1 MKRVFSVICIF
12 VLALCL
18 AASADAD
25 DTVYLLPDNLKA
37 VSATADQISL
47 PDGLPEHAHVVS
59 FSNENGLISVTL
71 DREVPSLKIKELNF
85 VKGEEST
92 IFSKAN
98 TATAQAHQ
106 AGDQYSVF
114 SAVVTWKMNGP
125 KYIEEFNTWSGDL
138 VFESAGLY
146 EKAVAGT
153 VPSWDSAERTVSFS
167 EDGVLLSETWNLANS
182 EQLLARTAYY
192 GADGQLTG
200 CRVSWQA
207 ADYSGN
213 LLEVETAPD
222 GTVTSIRCK
231 TKKSSFNAESLPLTA
246 GSQQFANLR
255 DNSYSPA
262 VFETAFRAAYP
273 NLAASVYGAAPAP
286 ALPATASDLP
296 ATATDLK
303 KEPEAEPVP
312 ESEPTEN
319 TRVWLI
325 SYGDY
330 FESTIY
336 AFASDDPLFIIQDGK
351 AVPNPDAKD
360 INGTPVS
367 YKEMDTTGT
376 PAFDAP
382 AVQ

>member
-1 MKRVFSVICIF
+1 MKRVISVICVI

-25 DTVYLLPDNLKA
+25 DTVYLLPDALKA
-37 VSATADQISL
+37 VSAAADQISL

-114 SAVVTWKMNGP
+114 IVLVTWKYGKQ
-125 KYIEEFNTWSGDL
+125 KYTEEFNTWSGNL
-138 VFESAGLY
+138 VFERAGLY
-146 EKAVAGT
+146 EKADAEAF
-153 VPSWDSAERTVSFS
+153 PSWDSAERTVSFS
-167 EDGVLLSETWNLANS
+167 EDGVLLSENWSLANS

-200 CRVSWQA
+200 SRVSWQA
-207 ADYSGN
+207 ADYNGN
-213 LLEVETAPD
+213 LLDVETAPD

-231 TKKSSFNAESLPLTA
+231 MKKNSFNAESLPLTA
-246 GSQQFANLR
+246 GRQEFMNLR

-262 VFETAFRAAYP
+262 VFEAALRASYP
-273 NLAASVYGAAPAP
+273 NLAASIYGAAPASV
-286 ALPATASDLP
+286 LPATASDLP

-303 KEPEAEPVP
+303 EEPEAEPVP
-312 ESEPTEN
+312 EGEPTEN

-360 INGTPVS
+360 INGTPIS